1 MRPDRPAASAA
12 RSNRRQ
18 TIRIALIKMAQYE
31 VCFHPLDKDVHVK
44 KIGFLSFGHWT
55 PSPHSQV
62 RTASD
67 ALIQSIELAVAAE
80 ELGADGAYFRVHH
93 FARQLGSPFP
103 LLAAVGARTSKIE
116 IGTAVIDMRYENPMY
131 MAEDAGAADLIAGGR
146 LQLGISRGSPE
157 QVIDGFRYFGY
168 VPPEGM
174 TDADMARRHTEVFL
188 ELLLGKGFAK
198 PHPNPMFPNPSGLLR
213 LEPYSEG
220 LRERIWWGAGTN
232 ATAQWA
238 AKLGMNLQSSTLKID
253 ESGKPFHVQQAEQ
266 IRLYRAAWKE
276 AGHARTPRVSVSRSI
291 FALTDDRDRMYF
303 GRGGEEGDQIGMLS
317 QTERAIFGRSYA
329 DEPDK
334 LIAQLKGDEAI
345 AEADTVLL
353 TVPNQLGVDYNAH
366 VIEAIL
372 KHVAP
377 GLGWR

>member
-1 MRPDRPAASAA
+1 M
-12 RSNRRQ
+12 
-18 TIRIALIKMAQYE
+18 K
-31 VCFHPLDKDVHVK
+31 H
-44 KIGFLSFGHWT
+44 IGFLSFGHWT
-55 PSPHSQV
+55 PSPQSQT
-62 RTASD
+62 RSAAD
-67 ALIQSIELAVAAE
+67 ALLQSIELAVAAE

-103 LLAAVGARTSKIE
+103 LLAACGARTKRIE
-116 IGTAVIDMRYENPMY
+116 IGTAVIDMRYENPLY

-157 QVIDGFRYFGY
+157 QVIDGFRHFGY

-188 ELLLGKGFAK
+188 EVLLGKGFAK
-198 PHPNPMFPNPSGLLR
+198 PSPSPMFPNPPGLLR

-238 AKLGMNLQSSTLKID
+238 AKLAMNLQSSTLKID

-266 IRLYRAAWKE
+266 IRLYKAAWQE
-276 AGHARTPRVSVSRSI
+276 AGHKRTPRVSVSRSI

-303 GRGGEEGDQIGMLS
+303 GGGSERRGPDRFSRRQLARHFRPQLRRRAGRAHRAAQGRRSHRRGRHDFIDRAEPARRRLQRARHRGDP
-317 QTERAIFGRSYA
+317 EARRARPRLALTFARPNNMAAARS
-329 DEPDK
+329 PD
-334 LIAQLKGDEAI
+334 
-345 AEADTVLL
+345 
-353 TVPNQLGVDYNAH
+353 GVAVTTLQHFRNAR
-366 VIEAIL
+366 
-372 KHVAP
+372 P
-377 GLGWR
+377 

>member
-1 MRPDRPAASAA
+1 M
-12 RSNRRQ
+12 
-18 TIRIALIKMAQYE
+18 K
-31 VCFHPLDKDVHVK
+31 H
-44 KIGFLSFGHWT
+44 IGFLSFGHWT
-55 PSPHSQV
+55 PSPQSQV
-62 RTASD
+62 RTGSD
-67 ALIQSIELAVAAE
+67 ALLQSIELAVAAE

-103 LLAAVGARTSKIE
+103 LLAACGARTKRIE
-116 IGTAVIDMRYENPMY
+116 LGTAVIDMRYENPLY

-157 QVIDGFRYFGY
+157 QVVDGFRYFGF
-168 VPPEGM
+168 VPPEGT
-174 TDADMARRHTEVFL
+174 TDADMARRHTEVLL
-188 ELLLGKGFAK
+188 EVLLGKGFAK
-198 PHPNPMFPNPSGLLR
+198 PSPRPMFSNPPGLLR
-213 LEPYSEG
+213 VEPFSEG

-253 ESGKPFHVQQAEQ
+253 ETGKPFHVQQAEQ
-266 IRLYRAAWKE
+266 IRLYRTAWKE
-276 AGHARTPRVSVSRSI
+276 AGHTRTPRVSVSRSI

-303 GRGGEEGDQIGMLS
+303 GRDQSEDQVGMLS
-317 QTERAIFGRSYA
+317 EKERAIFGRSYA
-329 DEPDK
+329 AEPDA
-334 LIAQLKGDEAI
+334 LIEQLKKDEGI
-345 AEADTVLL
+345 AEADTLLL